1 VSLAAGTRLG
11 PYEVLAAIGAGGM
24 GEVYRAR
31 DTRLGRDVAIKV
43 LPAAFAADPD
53 RLRRFEQEARA
64 IAALNHPNICQ
75 IHDIGPGYLV
85 LEFVEGEPL
94 HGPTAVDEAV
104 RLARQMASAL
114 EAAHQR
120 NILHRDLKPAN
131 ILITREGTAK
141 LLDFGVA
148 KLMGAAE
155 GGPEDVT
162 RTIAGTV
169 VGTAAYMSPEQAEGQ
184 PLDVRSDIFSF
195 GAVLYELLSG
205 TRAFAGQT
213 TAQVVSAVLRDEPP
227 ALGVPPLVERI
238 VRRCLAKRPPDR
250 FQTMR
255 DLTAALEETS
265 SKPVD
270 RQPSIAV
277 LPFENMSPDKENEYF
292 SDGLAEEIINA
303 LTRIPGLRVIARTSA
318 FAFKGKHEDIRRIAE
333 ALGVSTVLEG
343 SVRKSGSR
351 IRVTAQF
358 ITAAD
363 GSHLWSERY
372 DRELADVF
380 AIQDEIATAIM
391 GALQVTLAGAS
402 MPPRRHTPS
411 LPAYEAYLKARHCQW
426 QMTLD
431 ALDRARRY
439 YEEAITLDP
448 GFALARSGHAD
459 YYVFLAGIGRQPARE
474 AMPLARAEAQKALEL
489 DPALPEAHGILGAVA
504 ALFDYDWKEAQRR
517 YDLAMARDPVPP
529 LVRVWYGYMYLAR
542 ISRWREA
549 AEQQRRAIREDPL
562 NVSFRVT
569 LALSLQTGGE
579 YVDAATELH
588 QVLDLDQSFF
598 PACVHLSANYEA
610 RGMHADALAYAERAY
625 ALAPW
630 YKEGIGVLG
639 GLLARAGDRSRA
651 EDLAEALRPGQAYGA
666 PRAIAMFHLLCS
678 EIDASADWIEK
689 ALEQRD
695 VLVMETITAFP
706 FAKALR
712 SSSRWPKLARMMNLP
727 AGPAGT
733 ESPAL

>member
-1 VSLAAGTRLG
+1 
-11 PYEVLAAIGAGGM
+11 
-24 GEVYRAR
+24 
-31 DTRLGRDVAIKV
+31 
-43 LPAAFAADPD
+43 
-53 RLRRFEQEARA
+53 
-64 IAALNHPNICQ
+64 
-75 IHDIGPGYLV
+75 
-85 LEFVEGEPL
+85 
-94 HGPTAVDEAV
+94 
-104 RLARQMASAL
+104 
-114 EAAHQR
+114 
-120 NILHRDLKPAN
+120 
-131 ILITREGTAK
+131 
-141 LLDFGVA
+141 
-148 KLMGAAE
+148 
-155 GGPEDVT
+155 
-162 RTIAGTV
+162 
-169 VGTAAYMSPEQAEGQ
+169 MSG
-184 PLDVRSDIFSF
+184 
-195 GAVLYELLSG
+195 
-205 TRAFAGQT
+205 
-213 TAQVVSAVLRDEPP
+213 
-227 ALGVPPLVERI
+227 
-238 VRRCLAKRPPDR
+238 
-250 FQTMR
+250 
-255 DLTAALEETS
+255 
-265 SKPVD
+265 
-270 RQPSIAV
+270 
-277 LPFENMSPDKENEYF
+277 DKENEYF

-303 LTRIPGLRVIARTSA
+303 LTRIPGLKVIARTSA

-333 ALGVSTVLEG
+333 TLGVSTVLEG
-343 SVRKSGSR
+343 SVRKAGSR
-351 IRVTAQF
+351 IRVTAQL

-391 GALQVTLAGAS
+391 GALQMTLAGAS

-426 QMTLD
+426 QLTPG

-459 YYVFLAGIGRQPARE
+459 YYVFLAGMGRQPARE

-489 DPALPEAHGILGAVA
+489 DPALPEAHAILGAVA

-529 LVRVWYGYMYLAR
+529 QVRVWYGYMYLAR

-569 LALSLQTGGE
+569 LALSLQAGGE

-610 RGMHADALAYAERAY
+610 RGMHADAVACAERAY

-630 YKEGIGVLG
+630 FNAAIGVLG

-651 EDLAEALRPGQAYGA
+651 ESLAETLRPGHAYGA

-695 VLVMETITAFP
+695 VNVMETIMTFP

-712 SSSRWPKLARMMNLP
+712 SSSRWPALARMMNLP
-727 AGPAGT
+727 EAIGRDA
-733 ESPAL
+733 